1 MTENQSGQNAPNPE
15 PDWRSQLIGL
25 TCSAKAGD
33 RNAIDVLTL
42 AGRLFDANGRPGNLL
57 EYREAKSRAAYVR
70 AACKNDPLVVDR
82 AFDLLED
89 RLRNLP
95 DHRLVKAPGSN
106 RTAGPDARNTWA
118 EIHAKLMR
126 VVIENPSLTEH
137 ALQTK
142 LMSRFRRCI
151 EVLLQRCCIDAGR
164 IDQPTLRYFWHVDGG
179 TLIVLLRR
187 DLSDHASWW
196 LERNIG
202 SVNLSAPGEK
212 ERVQRRIDELGGRRK
227 VVHSDT
233 LAELVPAKDGPKLP
247 FSVEHGVT
255 LNGLIDTVARE
266 KQANLKDL
274 PRSIRVMDQ
283 KVDPFVRR
291 VLGDVAK
298 GEYNQAEIAQE
309 FGISE
314 PAVSRWC
321 GADWFESGKPK
332 PSPLFS
338 NAASILSHV
347 AGFVEAAKANGVWDL
362 CDRPIDFGAALTS
375 STPDQRL
382 YFMSI
387 LIAAVTGPCLRA
399 KSEVAL
405 ARIDSMGKLPEYAA
419 GFQQYLLFMGEVKR
433 AFAANS
439 LRLVLLKEGR
449 FQQAVELSSTTPVAV
464 FSGIK
469 PGAYKLVDSSGHKHW
484 AATLLERHLLWHKA
498 YPGQPLALA
507 ADDTDQRRQK
517 ATKSD
522 SVLGGRLSIHVKP
535 GLEFGSIEL
544 VLAPAGLDP
553 LAGNGSAMP
562 SPGDQP

>member
-57 EYREAKSRAAYVR
+57 EFREAKSRAAYVR
-70 AACKNDPLVVDR
+70 AACGGDSVVAEQALDI
-82 AFDLLED
+82 LED

-95 DHRLVKAPGSN
+95 DKSLVKAPGLN

-227 VVHSDT
+227 IVHSDT

-266 KQANLKDL
+266 KQLNLKDL
-274 PRSIRVMDQ
+274 PPSIRVMDQ
-283 KVDPFVRR
+283 QVDPFIRQ

-314 PAVSRWC
+314 SAVSRFC
-321 GADWFESGKPK
+321 GADWFECGKPK
-332 PSPLFS
+332 PPPLFA
-338 NAASILSHV
+338 NLASLLSQV
-347 AGFVEAAKANGVWDL
+347 PGFIEAANANKATWD
-362 CDRPIDFGAALTS
+362 RYVDFGAALTP

-382 YFMSI
+382 FFLRI
-387 LIAAVTGPCLRA
+387 IIQAAIGRQLRSKFA
-399 KSEVAL
+399 AAWAEIVSL
-405 ARIDSMGKLPEYAA
+405 GSLPEYSA
-419 GFQQYLLFMGEVKR
+419 GVQQVRLFMQEVHSALQR
-433 AFAANS
+433 HL
-439 LRLVLLKEGR
+439 LRLVLLRQSHFAG
-449 FQQAVELSSTTPVAV
+449 AVELSPAYPLAV
-464 FSGIK
+464 LSGIK
-469 PGAYKLVDSSGHKHW
+469 PGAYQLVDSQGKGLWST
-484 AATLLERHLLWHKA
+484 TLLERHLLWGKA
-498 YPGQPLALA
+498 YPGQPLPLA
-507 ADDTDQRRQK
+507 ADDTNERRQK
-517 ATKSD
+517 ATISA
-522 SVLGGRLSIHVKP
+522 SVLGGRLSIQVKP

-544 VLAPAGLDP
+544 VLAPAGLDL